1 MAAPADRFPLL
12 GVDLELAGL
21 PLKAGHLVLSA
32 QEERLLGRAAEA
44 RRLLCAMYSA
54 KEAAFKALGPL
65 LGDGL
70 QGLRSLRPEAH
81 ADGYLV
87 TSLPGAPLVRVS
99 VRRLTHGVLS
109 WAVAA
114 DGDL

>member
-32 QEERLLGRAAEA
+32 QEERLLGRGAEA

-70 QGLRSLRPEAH
+70 PGLRPLRPEAH

-87 TSLPGAPLVRVS
+87 TSLPGAPLGRVS